1 MHVTK
6 CLVCYYVMFI
16 SLFASRCLGNFFFY
30 CLHFQS
36 LSFDIAIL
44 FVYLFSFALFCF
56 ALLSL
61 LCNASTQSQLS
72 EWLILDFESEKVKI
86 SCSVLSGSLPLH
98 GL

>member
-6 CLVCYYVMFI
+6 CLVCYYMMFI
-16 SLFASRCLGNFFFY
+16 SLFAPRGLGNFFFY
-30 CLHFQS
+30 CLHFQG

-44 FVYLFSFALFCF
+44 FVYLFSLLCF
-56 ALLSL
+56 ALPCSTFSVL
-61 LCNASTQSQLS
+61 LLLS